1 MKLLLDV
8 NVVLDVAL
16 NRMPFVVDAA
26 RVLTG
31 IDRGRAQGYV
41 AAHTVTTVFYV
52 VAKNQGYQGAVAAV
66 AELLRI
72 LDVVPAERADLS
84 QALSLGWRDF
94 EDAVQSVS
102 ATKAG
107 ADYIVTRDLKDFR
120 DSVVPVCEPAFVLP
134 LLR

>member
-1 MKLLLDV
+1 VKLLLDA

-26 RVLTG
+26 RVLTA
-31 IDRGRAQGYV
+31 IDSGRAQGYV
-41 AAHTVTTVFYV
+41 AAHTVTTAFYV
-52 VAKNQGYQGAVAAV
+52 IAKNQGFQGAVAAV
-66 AELLRI
+66 AEMLRI

-102 ATKAG
+102 ASKAG
-107 ADYIVTRDLKDFR
+107 ADFIVTRDLKDFR
-120 DSVVPVCEPAFVLP
+120 GAAVPARDPSFILP
-134 LLR
+134 LLQ